1 MAAPPAYDVNTEK
14 LVTDY
19 LTALRKHA
27 EQILRY
33 KLPSSALESLPIEYV
48 VSQACF
54 YVRPSENWLSSSRS
68 QFPLCGLTQHKLRPD
83 SAQSRQA
90 WASAMRCT

>member
-1 MAAPPAYDVNTEK
+1 MAAPPGYDTSPEK

-33 KLPSSALESLPIEYV
+33 KLPSSALQSIPIEFIV
-48 VSQACF
+48 
-54 YVRPSENWLSSSRS
+54 
-68 QFPLCGLTQHKLRPD
+68 GLKRLYLN
-83 SAQSRQA
+83 SI
-90 WASAMRCT
+90 